1 MLNQVVIVGR
11 VYEIKDGGIELV
23 VPRSYKN
30 SEGEYDNDYVDV
42 RLYNALN
49 DNVKE
54 YCMKGDIV
62 GVKGKL
68 ERLEHSG
75 ALSVVADK
83 VTFLASKKNNE
94 SGE

>member
-11 VYEIKDGGIELV
+11 VYEIKDSGVELA

-30 SEGEYDNDYVDV
+30 SEGVYDTDFIDV

-54 YCMKGDIV
+54 YCTKGDIV
-62 GVKGKL
+62 GVKGRL

-75 ALSVVADK
+75 ALSVVAEK
-83 VTFLASKKNNE
+83 VTFLSSKKNNE